1 MPIFMTYHKYAVK
14 FEHINRK
21 TMQRTII
28 ASTLTEVTRASAKP
42 CTGRQIL
49 RDKFKIP
56 MYYKMKYKTFTHH
69 FKSSLTLEVISVWKL
84 SQSIGIRIT
93 YIMLQTT
100 IQINKLIR
108 KNNETIPTSI
118 LPIKNGLDHNKSR
131 HKYIFK
137 DHTYPQL

>member
-1 MPIFMTYHKYAVK
+1 MPIYMTYHKYAVK

-56 MYYKMKYKTFTHH
+56 IYYKMKYKTFTHH
-69 FKSSLTLEVISVWKL
+69 FKSSLTFEVISV
-84 SQSIGIRIT
+84 
-93 YIMLQTT
+93 
-100 IQINKLIR
+100 
-108 KNNETIPTSI
+108 
-118 LPIKNGLDHNKSR
+118 
-131 HKYIFK
+131 
-137 DHTYPQL
+137 